1 MSLTRFI
8 SSRSPYRRGGLVFD
22 ANCIRTSAGQLVI
35 ELGRVELERMGEANY
50 RELLTDPHITIEV
63 AKSPGH
69 SGKRPSKAKPAE
81 AS

>member
-22 ANCIRTSAGQLVI
+22 ANCIRTPGGQSVI
-35 ELGRVELERMGEANY
+35 ELGRAELERMGEAKF
-50 RELLTDPHITIEV
+50 RELQADPHITIEV

-69 SGKRPSKAKPAE
+69 SGKRPRAKPAE

>member
-22 ANCIRTSAGQLVI
+22 ANCIRTPAGQLVI
-35 ELGRVELERMGEANY
+35 ELGRVEMERMTKANFQ
-50 RELLTDPHITIEV
+50 ELLTDPHITIEITRT
-63 AKSPGH
+63 PGH
-69 SGKRPSKAKPAE
+69 SGKRPPKAKPAE